1 MDIFAPK
8 PLHVGIDEVGR
19 GPWAGP
25 VMAAA
30 VIWPEGIPLLE
41 GVTDSK
47 KLTAKKRELLA
58 EQIMN
63 LADVGV
69 GSASVEEID
78 RVNIRQATFLAMER
92 AVEALGSKPAFA
104 WVDGNAIPGNLPCE
118 SECVVKGDS
127 KVYTIG
133 CASIVAKVLR
143 DAEMARLHDIFPH
156 FAWDSNAGYGTK
168 AHQEG
173 LKEAGVTPHH
183 RRSFAPIRAILQG

>member
-8 PLHVGIDEVGR
+8 PFHAGIDEVGR

-30 VIWPEGIPLLE
+30 VIWPEGVPLLE

-92 AVEALGSKPAFA
+92 AVEALENKPAFA

-127 KVYTIG
+127 RVYTIG

-143 DAEMARLHDIFPH
+143 DAEMARLHDIFPY

>member
-1 MDIFAPK
+1 MDIFTPK
-8 PLHVGIDEVGR
+8 PFHMGIDEVGR

-30 VIWPEGIPLLE
+30 VMWPEGVPVLE

-47 KLTAKKRELLA
+47 KLSAKKREILA
-58 EQIMN
+58 EQILN
-63 LADVGV
+63 IADVGV
-69 GSASVEEID
+69 GSATVEEID
-78 RVNIRQATFLAMER
+78 RINIREATFLAMER
-92 AVEALGSKPAFA
+92 AVGALKGNPVFA
-104 WVDGNAIPGNLPCE
+104 WVDGNAIPKNLPCA
-118 SECVVKGDS
+118 SECVIKGDS

-173 LKEAGVTPHH
+173 LKVAGVTPHH
-183 RRSFAPIRAILQG
+183 RRSFAPIRTILQA